1 MQTRELVHIAL
12 LVAVCAAV
20 GYAMSGVPNVELISA
35 AIFTSGTLQGV
46 RRGALI
52 GAMAELIYAG
62 FNPYGVSPLPLYAAQ
77 VAGMGIIGAA
87 GGAVSPL
94 LARQSRPLQ
103 VLLAGTAGLVL
114 TLLYDVLTNS
124 AVYLGARES
133 SSWMAVVVGGLSFPF
148 PLAHAIGNTIGFA
161 LVTPAVRSALLRRS
175 PA

>member
-1 MQTRELVHIAL
+1 MQTRDLVHIAL
-12 LVAVCAAV
+12 LVALCAAV

-77 VAGMGIIGAA
+77 VAGMGMIGAA

-94 LARQSRPLQ
+94 LARQPRPLQ

>member
-12 LVAVCAAV
+12 LVALCAAV
-20 GYAMSGVPNVELISA
+20 GYVMSGVPNVELISA

-46 RRGALI
+46 RRGAVI

-77 VAGMGIIGAA
+77 VAGMGLIGAA

-94 LARQSRPLQ
+94 FARQPRPLQ

-124 AVYLGARES
+124 AIYLGARES
-133 SSWMAVVVGGLSFPF
+133 STWMAVVVGGLSFPF
-148 PLAHAIGNTIGFA
+148 PLAHVIGNTVGFA